1 MFFLHRSDEK
11 NFFMKA
17 IIISKVF
24 DKFDTILELDSNS
37 KYFESSIEKKV

>member
-1 MFFLHRSDEK
+1 
-11 NFFMKA
+11 MKA

-37 KYFESSIEKKV
+37 KYFESSIEKKCKKNSKRNNYSS